1 MFFKFAQNN
10 YICIAVPVAPLPDI
24 SAGDESG
31 FFSFMYV
38 HPSWVDGFYK
48 YKISNSKY
56 MTKI

>member
-31 FFSFMYV
+31 FFFYV
-38 HPSWVDGFYK
+38 RPSLLGGWFL
-48 YKISNSKY
+48 
-56 MTKI
+56 